1 MNFIKLITAVSAL
14 FIANG
19 LMAQNVGIGTAA
31 PSEKIH
37 VVGGARITS
46 LSGVGNRLVQS
57 NATGVLSNIA
67 GGGNGQVLTMIGGVL
82 TFQDPQADNGL
93 YYNATVDRIRLGG
106 PLVEATTITQ
116 GGNLMTFN
124 LNGTGDFRVQDNGTN
139 RFIVYDNGRV
149 EMPYTLDASGV
160 GNTGALEIGNSL
172 RLDGNEIITN
182 TNTTLY
188 LQNDNNGDLRVDA
201 NTLNVDASLNVIG
214 LSAMP
219 AAPYSLGAGVPVHT
233 VAYPIEIGND
243 GNAGQ
248 QVTIGY
254 YRGSDPEVN
263 PEQNGGWGYVGYNV
277 AAAGEYWW
285 RMYSG
290 GFINASQ
297 REIKRNIHTINEDEQ
312 LEDYIV
318 SSIKGM
324 KPSLYNYHNEYDEMK
339 EGVENHF
346 RPAFRI
352 GLIAD
357 ETPDYILDEGF
368 SGVDI
373 YGLAALSLA
382 GVQHNMNAIEEMNE
396 VKTIQDF
403 GSSSISTTEL
413 WVEFSENFE
422 GQIPVVTITS
432 NNPAVTISVVEKR
445 ATQFRV
451 VVSQATP
458 GLQFDWIAMAK
469 KKASSG
475 VKAADLSAELKSK
488 LEVPSETK
496 NEIIEYYENLNS
508 TLTPPKNK

>member
-1 MNFIKLITAVSAL
+1 
-14 FIANG
+14 
-19 LMAQNVGIGTAA
+19 
-31 PSEKIH
+31 KIH

-67 GGGNGQVLTMIGGVL
+67 TGANGTILTVVGGVL
-82 TFQDPQADNGL
+82 TFQNPQADNGL
-93 YYNATVDRIRLGG
+93 YYNTGVDRIRLGG
-106 PLVEATTITQ
+106 ALVEATTITQ
-116 GGNLMTFN
+116 GVNQMTFN
-124 LNGTGDFRVQDNGTN
+124 LNSTGDFVVQDNGTP
-139 RFIVYDNGRV
+139 RFEVLDNGRV
-149 EMPYTLDASGV
+149 EMSYTLDASGA
-160 GNTGALEIGNSL
+160 GNTGVLEIGNSL
-172 RLDGNEIITN
+172 RLDGNEVITN

-201 NTLNVDASLNVIG
+201 NTLNVDASINVIG

-219 AAPYSLGAGVPVHT
+219 AAPYMLGAGIPVHT
-233 VAYPIEIGND
+233 IAYPIEIGSD

-248 QVTIGY
+248 QIGIGY
-254 YRGSDPEVN
+254 YRGGDPEVN

-297 REIKRNIHTINEDEQ
+297 REIKRNIHPIGEDEQ

-324 KPSLYNYHNEYDEMK
+324 KPSLYNYHNEYDEME
-339 EGVENHF
+339 EGLENHF

-357 ETPDYILDEGF
+357 EAPDYILDEGF

-382 GVQHNMNAIEEMNE
+382 GVQHNMKSIEELST

-403 GSSSISTTEL
+403 GSEAISGTEI
-413 WVEFSENFE
+413 WVDFTEDFE

-432 NNPAVTISVVEKR
+432 NNPSVTISVIEKN
-445 ATQFRV
+445 ATQFKV
-451 VVSQATP
+451 VVSQSTP

-469 KKASSG
+469 KKVSTGDRSVELAS
-475 VKAADLSAELKSK
+475 DLKDK
-488 LEVPSETK
+488 LEVPASTK
-496 NEIIEYYENLNS
+496 SEIIEFYENFDS
-508 TLTPPKNK
+508 TLTPTNKR